1 MDPSLCT
8 GVEAYRTGTVCIF
21 YPIADK
27 KVHKEPKK
35 KGGL

>member
-8 GVEAYRTGTVCIF
+8 GVEAYASF